1 VKVRLKSGT
10 IINYLD
16 QGDGAAVL
24 LIHAFPLNHTMWQ
37 PQTAHLSSRFR
48 VIAPDIRGFGESLP
62 PTPWTIMQV
71 CEDLREFLDV
81 LDLENYAVVG
91 ISMGGYIAL
100 PFTFWFPDKV
110 RQLVLADTRAR
121 ADNDAEKQ
129 GRTEMMGKIVRDGI
143 QILPNLMLPRLLRP
157 DPSPQAV
164 EFVTSIIL
172 ENDPSAAMY
181 ALMAMRDRSDASI
194 ALERINCPTMV
205 IAGEHDVVTR
215 IEECKTMAEIVSEG
229 IFVQIPKAGHLS
241 NIDNPKAF
249 NEALDDFLVVPSL
262 TDSSA

>member
-1 VKVRLKSGT
+1 MKVRLKSGT

-16 QGDGAAVL
+16 QGDGHAIL

-37 PQTAHLSSRFR
+37 PQTAHLSKRFR
-48 VIAPDIRGFGESLP
+48 IIAPDIRGFGESLP
-62 PTPWTIMQV
+62 PAPWTMMQV
-71 CEDLREFLDV
+71 CEDLKEFVDV
-81 LDLENYAVVG
+81 LDLDNYAVVG

-121 ADNDAEKQ
+121 ADNEAEKQ
-129 GRTEMMGKIVRDGI
+129 GRTEMMTRVVREGI
-143 QILPNLMLPRLLRP
+143 QVLPKVMLPRLLRP
-157 DPSPQAV
+157 DPSPEAV

-181 ALMAMRDRSDASI
+181 ALMAMRDRPDASM
-194 ALERINCPTMV
+194 ALERINCPTLV

-215 IEECKTMAEIVSEG
+215 IEECKTMAETLREG
-229 IFVQIPKAGHLS
+229 TFVQIPKAGHLS
-241 NIDNPKAF
+241 NIDNPKTF
-249 NEALDDFLVVPSL
+249 NQALDEFLVVPS
-262 TDSSA
+262 